1 MRFKT
6 LPIFTLATYRMG
18 SNFSIRV
25 TPNINLITVG
35 LVCKVTKAIKL
46 LKMENYDSQ
55 FLGGYQSLARKIS
68 PNLAQVPRPQ
78 LMKTFITNHTQTKI
92 GI

>member
-35 LVCKVTKAIKL
+35 L
-46 LKMENYDSQ
+46 
-55 FLGGYQSLARKIS
+55 SLNRVGRNTLIPVLELHTVAAGKTWED
-68 PNLAQVPRPQ
+68 VPPKKHVALQ
-78 LMKTFITNHTQTKI
+78 HQTI
-92 GI
+92 H

>member
-18 SNFSIRV
+18 LNFSIRV

-35 LVCKVTKAIKL
+35 LKFNNFISLVEVPIFNVSKGGWYTPHKSVT
-46 LKMENYDSQ
+46 
-55 FLGGYQSLARKIS
+55 
-68 PNLAQVPRPQ
+68 PC
-78 LMKTFITNHTQTKI
+78 
-92 GI
+92 

>member
-35 LVCKVTKAIKL
+35 LMSGKGLSMLKIVIAIT
-46 LKMENYDSQ
+46 
-55 FLGGYQSLARKIS
+55 
-68 PNLAQVPRPQ
+68 V
-78 LMKTFITNHTQTKI
+78 KTDI
-92 GI
+92 

>member
-35 LVCKVTKAIKL
+35 LTQATAQYFL
-46 LKMENYDSQ
+46 RGLKGYQVPNIDSSYKDGFGAKYFSWTTYLIRVRCYDSSYNQ
-55 FLGGYQSLARKIS
+55 MCNF
-68 PNLAQVPRPQ
+68 V
-78 LMKTFITNHTQTKI
+78 
-92 GI
+92 

>member
-35 LVCKVTKAIKL
+35 LKEGVEDKEGELEEEDYGEVEEVEVVNGPPGHYDYGHGIYSFTVTFG
-46 LKMENYDSQ
+46 N
-55 FLGGYQSLARKIS
+55 
-68 PNLAQVPRPQ
+68 
-78 LMKTFITNHTQTKI
+78 
-92 GI
+92 

>member
-35 LVCKVTKAIKL
+35 LITTKTLDGINHWPGVGDR
-46 LKMENYDSQ
+46 LKSNRSKSD
-55 FLGGYQSLARKIS
+55 
-68 PNLAQVPRPQ
+68 
-78 LMKTFITNHTQTKI
+78 ITKDPFSGLNFR
-92 GI
+92 

>member
-18 SNFSIRV
+18 SKFSIRV

-35 LVCKVTKAIKL
+35 LMLDETVQRVDYSRKSKGNADVVSGG
-46 LKMENYDSQ
+46 ESQ
-55 FLGGYQSLARKIS
+55 ETIDQRMNK
-68 PNLAQVPRPQ
+68 N
-78 LMKTFITNHTQTKI
+78 N
-92 GI
+92 

>member
-35 LVCKVTKAIKL
+35 LNDYVK
-46 LKMENYDSQ
+46 N
-55 FLGGYQSLARKIS
+55 
-68 PNLAQVPRPQ
+68 
-78 LMKTFITNHTQTKI
+78 TKI
-92 GI
+92 LASILGRLSLKKSQIMI

>member
-25 TPNINLITVG
+25 TPNINLFTVG
-35 LVCKVTKAIKL
+35 QTTAPIFLIFYIIIDISKGKKVTGP
-46 LKMENYDSQ
+46 D
-55 FLGGYQSLARKIS
+55 F
-68 PNLAQVPRPQ
+68 
-78 LMKTFITNHTQTKI
+78 
-92 GI
+92 

>member
-35 LVCKVTKAIKL
+35 LKFNNFISLVEVPIFNVSK
-46 LKMENYDSQ
+46 
-55 FLGGYQSLARKIS
+55 GGWYTPPIN
-68 PNLAQVPRPQ
+68 P
-78 LMKTFITNHTQTKI
+78 
-92 GI
+92 